1 MTTFLVILG
10 FIIGMAAIFALL
22 GAFESK
28 KIHYY
33 AAVGAVSG
41 LDPATNNL
49 GEPALQ
55 QVEFNLTLGVKSRNP
70 FSSECVEPGAN
81 VTVTYLGV
89 QIASG
94 STGAQACAAGF
105 KPEQMVHLPVVARG
119 RGTTE
124 RLLRSALESLAA
136 DVRRGAAVFDVS
148 LRIPATPGDDAKL
161 VVCRGRRVSGGGAA
175 GALLAPCEEPQK
187 LDRNLVVYG
196 KTKY

>member
-1 MTTFLVILG
+1 MTFLG

-33 AAVGAVSG
+33 AAVDAVSG

-105 KPEQMVHLPVVARG
+105 KPEKMVRMAVVS

-124 RLLRSALESLAA
+124 RLLRSALDSLAA
-136 DVRRGAAVFDVS
+136 DVRRGAALFDVS

-161 VVCRGRRVSGGGAA
+161 VVCSRVGEGVSAA
-175 GALLAPCEEPQK
+175 VLSRTRPCWPVATSHEK
-187 LDRNLVVYG
+187 
-196 KTKY
+196 